1 MQQDPKFR
9 FGSDDTIYRR
19 DGSPSVPFDEPV
31 ILLRGKD
38 QVTLYALREYVR
50 VMERFPDSRL
60 AREHAES
67 VQERIDAIEKW
78 QADHPERVGM
88 GCHTCEQVDHRD
100 RLDIEQLAA
109 AD

>member
-1 MQQDPKFR
+1 MQDPKFK

-19 DGSPSVPFDEPV
+19 DGSPPIPFDEPV

-50 VMERFPDSRL
+50 VMRSFPSSQL

-67 VQERIDAIEKW
+67 VTERIESIEKW
-78 QADHPERVGM
+78 QAEHPGRVGM
-88 GCHTCEQVDHRD
+88 GCHTCERLDHR
-100 RLDIEQLAA
+100 EQLPL
-109 AD
+109 